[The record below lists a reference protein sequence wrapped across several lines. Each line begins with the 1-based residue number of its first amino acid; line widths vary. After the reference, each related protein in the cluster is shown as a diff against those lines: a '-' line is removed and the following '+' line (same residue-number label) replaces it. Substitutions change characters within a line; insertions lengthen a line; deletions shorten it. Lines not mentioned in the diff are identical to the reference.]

1 MGSGEGTKELLSI
14 QPNEV
19 KFPFQLRVQISC
31 ALRLVNSTDEHVAF
45 RFKTTS
51 PKKYLVRP
59 NVGVVLP
66 NSSCDV
72 TVIMLALM
80 ETPPGMQCKDK
91 FLVQSVIVPFGGAS
105 SARDVNSQQLL
116 DKAFTIG
123 KDLHKAK
130 LAVKLYAPTPQGPP
144 KSAEHP
150 PGSVDQTEKRAEQSN
165 KDLPGKDIREAKHR
179 VLQMKLIETRA
190 EPATITLELSRRLQE
205 ELAN

>member
-1 MGSGEGTKELLSI
+1 MGSGEGTKQLLSI

-51 PKKYLVRP
+51 PKKYVVRP

-72 TVIMLALM
+72 TVIMQAMM

-123 KDLHKAK
+123 KDLHEAK

-150 PGSVDQTEKRAEQSN
+150 PGSVCCSSCC
-165 KDLPGKDIREAKHR
+165 R
-179 VLQMKLIETRA
+179 V
-190 EPATITLELSRRLQE
+190 S
-205 ELAN
+205 